1 MPVRYVIAG
10 VAIGLS
16 VFGFGG
22 HLVFHWSPENSLA
35 RIGAALYA
43 VLLIGTA
50 ALMALR
56 KVHAND
62 G

>member
-1 MPVRYVIAG
+1 MSVQHVIAG

-16 VFGFGG
+16 AFGFGG
-22 HLVFHWSPENSLA
+22 HLIFQWSPDNSLA

-50 ALMALR
+50 ALLTLR